1 MDILLTA
8 DFRKGL
14 FTNGLQQNVVFLSKL
29 LQELGH
35 NPMIV
40 LNHSID
46 ECIDPPTG
54 ILIMNI
60 DEVYDYNYDYILQ
73 TAFTIGVDTMSQLK
87 EKNPRCKNIHIY
99 YGNGMLSAIELSLEL
114 SDRRMVPINP
124 ALVDEVWI
132 SPHYEFSKSFYQT
145 YYKTSRILTI
155 PYIWD
160 SFYVDAHEKIWNH
173 IDKSCTYDSNRPK
186 NIAIM
191 EPNLNFTKNAVPPI
205 FLIEELYSRN
215 PDLIESVNIY
225 CSSRLREKYY
235 FQQLLNV
242 TKLHKDGKINLLNR
256 QNASKTFSHDCSLL
270 LSHNFMNGLNYTY
283 LEALHF
289 NIPLVHDSTYIEEA
303 GYYYPMFD
311 FQTGARALERAL
323 TLHDENLGLYEQ
335 KAKNILRK
343 YSPHNPLVIEEYK
356 KLFV

>member
-14 FTNGLQQNVVFLSKL
+14 FTNGLQQNIVFLSKL

-40 LNHSID
+40 VNHSID

-73 TAFTIGVDTMSQLK
+73 TSFTIEADIMSRLK
-87 EKNPRCKNIHIY
+87 EKSPRFKNIHKY

-114 SDRRMVPINP
+114 SDRRMIPINP

-145 YYKTSRILTI
+145 YYKTSRVLTI

-160 SFYVDAHEKIWNH
+160 SFYVDIHEEIWNKEG
-173 IDKSCTYDSNRPK
+173 KSCKYDPGAPK
-186 NIAIM
+186 NIAIA

-215 PDLIESVNIY
+215 PDLIESVNVY
-225 CSSRLREKYY
+225 CSSRLKEKHY
-235 FQQLLNV
+235 FQQLLNC

-256 QNASKTFSHDCSLL
+256 HKMSKILSSDCSVL

-289 NIPLVHDSTYIEEA
+289 NVPLIHDSTYIQEA
-303 GYYYPMFD
+303 GYNYPLFD
-311 FQTGARALERAL
+311 FQSGARALEKAL
-323 TLHDENLGLYEQ
+323 TLHDENLETYEQ

-356 KLFV
+356 KLFI

>member
-8 DFRKGL
+8 SFRKGL
-14 FTNGLQQNVVFLSKL
+14 FTNGLQQNVVFLARL
-29 LQELGH
+29 LQDLGH

-40 LNHSID
+40 VNHSID
-46 ECIDPPTG
+46 ECIDPPTD

-60 DEVYDYNYDYILQ
+60 DEVYDYKYDYILQ
-73 TAFTIGVDTMSQLK
+73 TAFTIGINTTMELK
-87 EKNPRCKNIHIY
+87 RMNPRCKNVHIF

-114 SDRRMVPINP
+114 SDREMNPINP
-124 ALVDEVWI
+124 DLVDEVWV

-145 YYKTSRILTI
+145 YYKTNRILTI

-160 SFYVDAHEKIWNH
+160 SVYVDAHEAIWNT
-173 IDKSCTYDSNRPK
+173 IDKSCKYDPNRPK
-186 NIAIM
+186 NIAVM

-205 FLIEELYSRN
+205 FLIEELYARN

-225 CSSRLREKYY
+225 CTSKLKEKYY
-235 FQQLLNV
+235 FQQLLNI
-242 TKLHKDGKINLLNR
+242 TQLHKDGKINLLNR
-256 QNASKTFSHDCSLL
+256 QNASKTFSHDCNLL

-311 FQTGARALERAL
+311 FQTGARALEKAL

-335 KAKNILRK
+335 KAKNVLRK

-356 KLFV
+356 KLLV